1 MIATSSTKTKTFSV
15 NGFTSWSWSKGIG
28 GDDSGM
34 LRIDVDGV
42 QLVDSGV
49 STPSVPSVANTG
61 CFLLEPNRDSVLL
74 SSQRVQALL
83 AVPP

>member
-1 MIATSSTKTKTFSV
+1 
-15 NGFTSWSWSKGIG
+15 
-28 GDDSGM
+28 M

-49 STPSVPSVANTG
+49 STPNAPSIAKLVV
-61 CFLLEPNRDSVLL
+61 LLEPNKDSVLL

-83 AVPP
+83 AVPPYFTV